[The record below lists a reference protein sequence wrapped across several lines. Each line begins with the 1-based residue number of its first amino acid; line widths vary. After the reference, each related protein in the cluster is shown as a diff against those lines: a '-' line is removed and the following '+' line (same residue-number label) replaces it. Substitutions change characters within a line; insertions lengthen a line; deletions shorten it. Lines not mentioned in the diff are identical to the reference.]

1 MKAKNIFLY
10 AALVMCLLFPVSV
23 SAKQPGRT
31 QIVENYKN
39 FLRAKVHKPIKISI
53 SYNTIGKNERKFMY
67 KWTHL
72 ENATG
77 YEHQISPDKKFK
89 KDVHNQKGGPN
100 WGSATREY
108 TCSLN
113 DEPCAHIHQN
123 YYIRIRPVFGKY
135 HGRWS
140 KIAICKGDL
149 NENSSK

>member
-1 MKAKNIFLY
+1 MKKRMILC
-10 AALVMCLLFPVSV
+10 VMMMCCLLFPVYT
-23 SAKQPGRT
+23 SART
-31 QIVENYKN
+31 VNYNRTENYKN
-39 FLRAKVHKPIKISI
+39 FVRAVTHKPIKISI

-140 KIAICKGDL
+140 KVGICKGNL

>member
-1 MKAKNIFLY
+1 MKKRMILC
-10 AALVMCLLFPVSV
+10 VMMMCCLLFPVYT
-23 SAKQPGRT
+23 SART
-31 QIVENYKN
+31 VKYNRVENYKN
-39 FLRAKVHKPIKISI
+39 FVRAVTHKPIKISI

>member
-1 MKAKNIFLY
+1 MKKRMILC
-10 AALVMCLLFPVSV
+10 VMMMCCLLFPVYT
-23 SAKQPGRT
+23 SART
-31 QIVENYKN
+31 VNYNRTENYKN
-39 FLRAKVHKPIKISI
+39 FVRAVTHKPIKISI

-72 ENATG
+72 ENVTG

-140 KIAICKGDL
+140 KVAISKGDL
-149 NENSSK
+149 

>member
-1 MKAKNIFLY
+1 MKKRMILC
-10 AALVMCLLFPVSV
+10 VMMMCCLLFPVYT
-23 SAKQPGRT
+23 SART
-31 QIVENYKN
+31 VKYNRVENYKN
-39 FLRAKVHKPIKISI
+39 FVRAVTHKPIKISI

-72 ENATG
+72 ENTTG

-108 TCSLN
+108 ACSLK

-140 KIAICKGDL
+140 KVAICKGDL

>member
-1 MKAKNIFLY
+1 MKKRMILC
-10 AALVMCLLFPVSV
+10 VMMMCCLLFPVYT
-23 SAKQPGRT
+23 SART
-31 QIVENYKN
+31 VNYNRTENYKN
-39 FLRAKVHKPIKISI
+39 FVRAVTHKPIKISI

-140 KIAICKGDL
+140 KVAISKGDL
-149 NENSSK
+149 

>member
-1 MKAKNIFLY
+1 MKKRMILC
-10 AALVMCLLFPVSV
+10 VMMMCCLLFPVYT
-23 SAKQPGRT
+23 SART
-31 QIVENYKN
+31 VNYNRTENYKN
-39 FLRAKVHKPIKISI
+39 FVRAVTHKPIKISI
-53 SYNTIGKNERKFMY
+53 SYNTIGKNEQKFMY

-140 KIAICKGDL
+140 KVAICKGNL

>member
-1 MKAKNIFLY
+1 MKKRMILC
-10 AALVMCLLFPVSV
+10 VMMMCCLLFPVYT
-23 SAKQPGRT
+23 SART
-31 QIVENYKN
+31 VNYNRTENYKN
-39 FLRAKVHKPIKISI
+39 FVRAVTHKPIKISI

-67 KWTHL
+67 KWTNL

>member
-1 MKAKNIFLY
+1 MKKRMILC
-10 AALVMCLLFPVSV
+10 VMMMCCLLFPVYT
-23 SAKQPGRT
+23 SART
-31 QIVENYKN
+31 VNYNRVENYKN
-39 FLRAKVHKPIKISI
+39 FVRAVTHKPIKISI

-77 YEHQISPDKKFK
+77 YEHQISPDKNFK
-89 KDVHNQKGGPN
+89 KDAHNQKGGPN

-140 KIAICKGDL
+140 KVAICKGDL

>member
-1 MKAKNIFLY
+1 MKKRMILC
-10 AALVMCLLFPVSV
+10 VMMMCCLLFPVYT
-23 SAKQPGRT
+23 SART
-31 QIVENYKN
+31 VNYNRTENYKN
-39 FLRAKVHKPIKISI
+39 FVRAVTHKPIKISI

-89 KDVHNQKGGPN
+89 KDVHNQKGGLN

-140 KIAICKGDL
+140 KVAICKGNL

>member
-1 MKAKNIFLY
+1 MKKRMILC
-10 AALVMCLLFPVSV
+10 VMMMYCLLFPVYT
-23 SAKQPGRT
+23 SART
-31 QIVENYKN
+31 VNYNRTENYKN
-39 FLRAKVHKPIKISI
+39 FVRAVTHKPIKISI

-140 KIAICKGDL
+140 KVAICKGNL

>member
-1 MKAKNIFLY
+1 MKKRMILC
-10 AALVMCLLFPVSV
+10 VMMMCCLLFPVYT
-23 SAKQPGRT
+23 SART
-31 QIVENYKN
+31 VNYNRTENYKN
-39 FLRAKVHKPIKISI
+39 FVRAVTHKPIKISI

-123 YYIRIRPVFGKY
+123 YYIRIRPLFGKY

-140 KIAICKGDL
+140 KIAISKGDL
-149 NENSSK
+149 

>member
-1 MKAKNIFLY
+1 MKKRMILC
-10 AALVMCLLFPVSV
+10 VMMMCCLLFPVYT
-23 SAKQPGRT
+23 SART
-31 QIVENYKN
+31 VNYNRTENYKN
-39 FLRAKVHKPIKISI
+39 FVRAVTHKPIKISI
-53 SYNTIGKNERKFMY
+53 NYNTIGKNERKFMY

-72 ENATG
+72 ENVTG

>member
-1 MKAKNIFLY
+1 MKKRMILC
-10 AALVMCLLFPVSV
+10 VMMMCCLLFPVYT
-23 SAKQPGRT
+23 SART
-31 QIVENYKN
+31 VNYNRTENYKN
-39 FLRAKVHKPIKISI
+39 FVRAVTHKPIKISI

-77 YEHQISPDKKFK
+77 YEHQIPPDKKFK

-140 KIAICKGDL
+140 KVAICKGNL

>member
-1 MKAKNIFLY
+1 MKKRMILC
-10 AALVMCLLFPVSV
+10 VMMMCCLLFPVYT
-23 SAKQPGRT
+23 SART
-31 QIVENYKN
+31 VNYNRVENYKN
-39 FLRAKVHKPIKISI
+39 FVRAVTHKPIKISI

-72 ENATG
+72 ENVTG

-123 YYIRIRPVFGKY
+123 YYIRARPLFGKY

-140 KIAICKGDL
+140 KVAICKGDL

>member
-1 MKAKNIFLY
+1 MKKRMILC
-10 AALVMCLLFPVSV
+10 VMMMCCLLFPVYT
-23 SAKQPGRT
+23 SART
-31 QIVENYKN
+31 VNYNRTENYKN
-39 FLRAKVHKPIKISI
+39 FVRAVTHKPIKISI

-72 ENATG
+72 ENVTG

-140 KIAICKGDL
+140 KVAICKGNL

>member
-1 MKAKNIFLY
+1 MKKRMILC
-10 AALVMCLLFPVSV
+10 VMMMCCLLFPVYT
-23 SAKQPGRT
+23 SART
-31 QIVENYKN
+31 VKYNRVENYKN
-39 FLRAKVHKPIKISI
+39 FVRAVTHKPIKISI

-72 ENATG
+72 ENVTG

-108 TCSLN
+108 TCGLN

>member
-1 MKAKNIFLY
+1 MKKRMILC
-10 AALVMCLLFPVSV
+10 VMMMCCLLFPVYT
-23 SAKQPGRT
+23 SART
-31 QIVENYKN
+31 VNYNRVENYKN
-39 FLRAKVHKPIKISI
+39 FVRAVTHKPIKISI

-72 ENATG
+72 ENTTG

-100 WGSATREY
+100 WVSATREY

-140 KIAICKGDL
+140 KVAICKGDL

>member
-1 MKAKNIFLY
+1 MKKRMILC
-10 AALVMCLLFPVSV
+10 VMMMCCLLFPVYT
-23 SAKQPGRT
+23 SART
-31 QIVENYKN
+31 VNYNRTENYKN
-39 FLRAKVHKPIKISI
+39 FVRAVTHKPIKISI

-72 ENATG
+72 ENTTG

-140 KIAICKGDL
+140 KVVISKGDL
-149 NENSSK
+149 

>member
-1 MKAKNIFLY
+1 MKKRMILC
-10 AALVMCLLFPVSV
+10 VMMMCCLLFPVYT
-23 SAKQPGRT
+23 SART
-31 QIVENYKN
+31 VNYNRTENYKN
-39 FLRAKVHKPIKISI
+39 FVRAVTHKPIKISI

-77 YEHQISPDKKFK
+77 YEHRISPDKKFK

-140 KIAICKGDL
+140 KVAICKGNL

>member
-1 MKAKNIFLY
+1 MKKRMILC
-10 AALVMCLLFPVSV
+10 VMMMCCLLFPVYT
-23 SAKQPGRT
+23 SART
-31 QIVENYKN
+31 VNYNRTENYKN
-39 FLRAKVHKPIKISI
+39 FVRAVTHKPIKISI
-53 SYNTIGKNERKFMY
+53 SYNPIGKNERKFMY

-140 KIAICKGDL
+140 KVAICKGNL

>member
-1 MKAKNIFLY
+1 MKKRMILC
-10 AALVMCLLFPVSV
+10 VMMMCCLLFPVYT
-23 SAKQPGRT
+23 SART
-31 QIVENYKN
+31 VNYNRTENYKN
-39 FLRAKVHKPIKISI
+39 FVRAVTHKPIKISI

-72 ENATG
+72 ENTTG

-123 YYIRIRPVFGKY
+123 YYIRIRPVF
-135 HGRWS
+135 R
-140 KIAICKGDL
+140 KIPRPV
-149 NENSSK
+149 E

>member
-1 MKAKNIFLY
+1 MKKRMILC
-10 AALVMCLLFPVSV
+10 VMMMCCLLFPVYT
-23 SAKQPGRT
+23 SART
-31 QIVENYKN
+31 VNYNRTENYKN
-39 FLRAKVHKPIKISI
+39 FVRAVTHKPIKISI

-72 ENATG
+72 ENTTG

-100 WGSATREY
+100 WVSATREY

-140 KIAICKGDL
+140 KVAICKGDL

>member
-1 MKAKNIFLY
+1 MKKRMILC
-10 AALVMCLLFPVSV
+10 VMMMCCLLFPVYT
-23 SAKQPGRT
+23 SART
-31 QIVENYKN
+31 VKYNRVENYKN
-39 FLRAKVHKPIKISI
+39 FVRAVTHKPIKISI
-53 SYNTIGKNERKFMY
+53 SYNTIGKKERKFMY

-89 KDVHNQKGGPN
+89 KDVYNQNGGPN

>member
-1 MKAKNIFLY
+1 MKKRMILC
-10 AALVMCLLFPVSV
+10 VMMMCCLLFPVYT
-23 SAKQPGRT
+23 SART
-31 QIVENYKN
+31 VNYNRTENYKN
-39 FLRAKVHKPIKISI
+39 FVRAVTHKPIKISI

-108 TCSLN
+108 MCSLN

-140 KIAICKGDL
+140 KVAICKGNL

>member
-1 MKAKNIFLY
+1 MKKRMILC
-10 AALVMCLLFPVSV
+10 VMMMCCLLFPVYT
-23 SAKQPGRT
+23 SART
-31 QIVENYKN
+31 VKYNRVENYKN
-39 FLRAKVHKPIKISI
+39 FVRAVTHKPIKISI

-72 ENATG
+72 ENVTG

-108 TCSLN
+108 TCNLN

-140 KIAICKGDL
+140 KVAICKGDL

>member
-1 MKAKNIFLY
+1 MKKRMILC
-10 AALVMCLLFPVSV
+10 VMMMCCLLFPVYT
-23 SAKQPGRT
+23 SART
-31 QIVENYKN
+31 VNYNRTENYKN
-39 FLRAKVHKPIKISI
+39 FVRAVTHKPIKISI

-89 KDVHNQKGGPN
+89 KDVHNQKGGQN

>member
-1 MKAKNIFLY
+1 MKKRMILC
-10 AALVMCLLFPVSV
+10 VMMMCCLLFPVYT
-23 SAKQPGRT
+23 SART
-31 QIVENYKN
+31 VNYNRTENYKN
-39 FLRAKVHKPIKISI
+39 FVRAVTHKPIKISI

-72 ENATG
+72 ENTTG
-77 YEHQISPDKKFK
+77 YEHQISSDKKFK

-140 KIAICKGDL
+140 KVAICKGDL

>member
-1 MKAKNIFLY
+1 MKKRMILC
-10 AALVMCLLFPVSV
+10 VMMMCCLLFPVYT
-23 SAKQPGRT
+23 SART
-31 QIVENYKN
+31 VKYNRVENYKN
-39 FLRAKVHKPIKISI
+39 FVRAVTHKPIKISI
-53 SYNTIGKNERKFMY
+53 SYNTIAKNERKYMY
-67 KWTHL
+67 KWTHVQG
-72 ENATG
+72 ATG

-108 TCSLN
+108 ACSLN

-140 KIAICKGDL
+140 KVAICKGDL

>member
-1 MKAKNIFLY
+1 MKKRMILC
-10 AALVMCLLFPVSV
+10 VMMMCCLLFPVYT
-23 SAKQPGRT
+23 SART
-31 QIVENYKN
+31 VNYNRTENYKN
-39 FLRAKVHKPIKISI
+39 FVRAVTHKPIKISI

-89 KDVHNQKGGPN
+89 KEVHNQKGGPN

>member
-1 MKAKNIFLY
+1 MKKRMILC
-10 AALVMCLLFPVSV
+10 VMMMCCLLFPVYT
-23 SAKQPGRT
+23 SART
-31 QIVENYKN
+31 VNYNRTENYKN
-39 FLRAKVHKPIKISI
+39 FVRAVTHKPIKISI
-53 SYNTIGKNERKFMY
+53 SYNTIGKNERKFIY

-72 ENATG
+72 ENTTG

-140 KIAICKGDL
+140 KVAICKGDL

>member
-1 MKAKNIFLY
+1 MKKRMILC
-10 AALVMCLLFPVSV
+10 VMMMCCLLFPVYT
-23 SAKQPGRT
+23 SART
-31 QIVENYKN
+31 VKYNRVENYKN
-39 FLRAKVHKPIKISI
+39 FVRAVTHKPIKISI

-140 KIAICKGDL
+140 KVVISKGDL
-149 NENSSK
+149 

>member
-1 MKAKNIFLY
+1 MKKRMILC
-10 AALVMCLLFPVSV
+10 VMMMCCLLFPVYT
-23 SAKQPGRT
+23 SART
-31 QIVENYKN
+31 VNYNRTENYKN
-39 FLRAKVHKPIKISI
+39 FVRAVTHKPIKISI

-72 ENATG
+72 ENTTG

-140 KIAICKGDL
+140 KEAISKGDI
-149 NENSSK
+149 

>member
-1 MKAKNIFLY
+1 MKKRMILC
-10 AALVMCLLFPVSV
+10 VMMMCCLLFPVYT
-23 SAKQPGRT
+23 SART
-31 QIVENYKN
+31 VNYNRTENYKN
-39 FLRAKVHKPIKISI
+39 FVRAVTHKPIKISI

-72 ENATG
+72 ENTTG

-140 KIAICKGDL
+140 KVAICKGDL

>member
-1 MKAKNIFLY
+1 MKKRMILC
-10 AALVMCLLFPVSV
+10 VMMMCCLLFPVYT
-23 SAKQPGRT
+23 SART
-31 QIVENYKN
+31 VNYNRTENYKN
-39 FLRAKVHKPIKISI
+39 FVRAVTHKPIKISI

-140 KIAICKGDL
+140 KAAICKGNL

>member
-1 MKAKNIFLY
+1 
-10 AALVMCLLFPVSV
+10 
-23 SAKQPGRT
+23 
-31 QIVENYKN
+31 
-39 FLRAKVHKPIKISI
+39 
-53 SYNTIGKNERKFMY
+53 MY

-72 ENATG
+72 ENVTG

-140 KIAICKGDL
+140 KVAICKGDL

>member
-1 MKAKNIFLY
+1 MKKRMILC
-10 AALVMCLLFPVSV
+10 VMMMCCLLFPVYT
-23 SAKQPGRT
+23 SART
-31 QIVENYKN
+31 VNYNRTENYKN
-39 FLRAKVHKPIKISI
+39 FVRAVTHKPIKISI
-53 SYNTIGKNERKFMY
+53 SYNTIGKNERKYMY

-140 KIAICKGDL
+140 KVAICKGNL

>member
-1 MKAKNIFLY
+1 MKKRMILC
-10 AALVMCLLFPVSV
+10 VMMMCCLLFPVYT
-23 SAKQPGRT
+23 SART
-31 QIVENYKN
+31 VNYNRTENYKN
-39 FLRAKVHKPIKISI
+39 FVRAVTHKPLKISI

-140 KIAICKGDL
+140 KVAICKGNL